1 MRFHLVHLQPHFLRC
16 DYTFCLR
23 GSTFYLS
30 FQLMFWNFCLNWS
43 ISKRQGF
50 DLSRHDLA
58 LLSPRRELAT
68 SLNGSSDNWCWPID
82 DLMDWGTLLVP
93 SVSFRL
99 ILLYFCDEYGPFKVR
114 YCFSCWTHVC
124 CSSFRQQQNTGKQ
137 QIICSMPLNYT
148 IKVSG
153 GSKKDFF
160 RLWLYLSN
168 MAYTSDEGWWM
179 VHMMVRPEAAM
190 ARRWSDAIKLCAMNE
205 SRPEVGSSA
214 NSNGGLVRTWK
225 FKEQLCT
232 RLCLL
237 YGSPSSPSRTQLVH
251 QVIFSS
257 FRTQPGPHEM
267 FNWPSFLI

>member
-153 GSKKDFF
+153 GSKKDFLGF
-160 RLWLYLSN
+160 DFTCQTWHTPQMRVDEWCTWWFDQRLPWPDAEVTLSN
-168 MAYTSDEGWWM
+168 SVPWMNLDQKWVHQQTAMEGWLE
-179 VHMMVRPEAAM
+179 PESLKSSCVLGCVSSM
-190 ARRWSDAIKLCAMNE
+190 GLPLHH
-205 SRPEVGSSA
+205 PEPNLS
-214 NSNGGLVRTWK
+214 
-225 FKEQLCT
+225 T
-232 RLCLL
+232 R
-237 YGSPSSPSRTQLVH
+237 
-251 QVIFSS
+251 
-257 FRTQPGPHEM
+257 
-267 FNWPSFLI
+267 